1 MYRRDMQELISLVI
15 NENESYRTEVYR
27 LRQELIMMHEM
38 LRNREYELTNAVQE
52 HNFVAES
59 EMNRVIKEHRDTVVS
74 QLSHDGY

>member
-1 MYRRDMQELISLVI
+1 MQELISLVI

-74 QLSHDGY
+74 QLSHNRY